1 MRCTEYLTTGVCALC
16 TTYPGFLKRPLFMKI
31 VGLFQKLKPRGTY
44 EFLQAM
50 VNSTSLGLDDEPMGP
65 LQSLKHYVA
74 SKLLKDITTVV
85 IRQATKEEMSV
96 GDSGTVRGDRTPM
109 VQLLTL
115 QVNKLHSHFDIII
128 VLSCDVCLF
137 FLACLID

>member
-1 MRCTEYLTTGVCALC
+1 
-16 TTYPGFLKRPLFMKI
+16 MKM

-44 EFLQAM
+44 EFLQS
-50 VNSTSLGLDDEPMGP
+50 VVSSTALGLDDEPMGP
-65 LQSLKHYVA
+65 LQTLKYYVA

-85 IRQATKEEMSV
+85 IRQATKEETSV

-115 QVNKLHSHFDIII
+115 QV
-128 VLSCDVCLF
+128 C
-137 FLACLID
+137 

>member
-1 MRCTEYLTTGVCALC
+1 
-16 TTYPGFLKRPLFMKI
+16 
-31 VGLFQKLKPRGTY
+31 
-44 EFLQAM
+44 M

-128 VLSCDVCLF
+128 V
-137 FLACLID
+137 